1 MDRTDERKNP
11 LLSVWSAPHGLPPF
25 ADIAA
30 SDYESAFMQAF
41 AEHNAQLH
49 TIAHNVSP
57 ATFVNTVAAFDGA
70 GASLKRLEHVFY
82 NATSSHT
89 NEALQT
95 VEVAMSPKMAAHK
108 NGVYLNAALFARI
121 NEVYLRR
128 SSSGLSAIEN
138 RLVERIYLDF
148 ALQGAQLQGDA
159 RKRFAEIAQQ
169 LASLQTAFSQAV
181 LKDEAD
187 FVLPVKDEAQV
198 AGLPAWLLGTAKETA
213 QAKKLEVPYAFN
225 ASRSVVEA
233 VLGFAKDKTLRA
245 KMMAAFQAR
254 GRMNAQ
260 STTYPIIKQILTLRH
275 EQAKLMGHSNFAH
288 YSLADTM
295 AGKPAAVQTL
305 ADQVWPAAV
314 ARANAEYAEIS
325 AIAKVD
331 GVDTVGLADWRYYAE
346 QLRQQKYA
354 ISDDEVKPYFS
365 LTAMTQAMFDCAGQL
380 FGIRFTEKKGVTLHH
395 PDATMY
401 EVHRANGDLQ
411 GLFITDNFARPS
423 KRSGAWMS
431 YLREQ
436 TRHYGGA
443 VPIVLNTNN
452 FPKPAAGQPSLMGF
466 DDVHTMFHEF
476 GHGLHGLLS
485 DSPYERLSGTNVLQ
499 DFVELPSQLFEHW
512 AFAPQVLKKHAK
524 HNVTGAPIPD
534 ALIEKLLRAQS
545 VNQGLEAVEA
555 TSSLLLD
562 LKLHSL
568 TDFSGL
574 DVPAFEKTTLAAIN
588 MPAHMK
594 PRHELAHFG
603 HLFSGDYYASRY
615 YVYLWAEVLDADAY
629 EAFTEAGNPFDAPL
643 AAKLF
648 KHIYSAGNTV
658 APQET
663 YRAFRG
669 RDATVTPML
678 RKKGL
683 IAAAND
689 AGVKAAD

>member
-1 MDRTDERKNP
+1 MDRTEERKNP
-11 LLSVWSAPHGLPPF
+11 LLSIWTAPHGLPPF
-25 ADIAA
+25 ADITAA
-30 SDYESAFMQAF
+30 DYESAFTHAF
-41 AEHNAQLH
+41 ADHNAQLH
-49 TIAHNVSP
+49 NIAYNVSP
-57 ATFVNTVAAFDGA
+57 ATFVNTVVAFDGA
-70 GASLKRLEHVFY
+70 GGFLKRLEYLFG
-82 NATSSHT
+82 NATNSHT
-89 NEALQT
+89 NAALQA
-95 VEVAMSPKMAAHK
+95 VELAMSPKMAAHK

-128 SSSGLSAIEN
+128 SSLDLSPIEN
-138 RLVERIYLDF
+138 RLVERIHLDF
-148 ALQGAQLQGDA
+148 ALQGAQLQGEA
-159 RKRFAEIAQQ
+159 RNRFAEIAQQ
-169 LASLQTAFSQAV
+169 LATLQTGFSQAV

-187 FVLPVKDEAQV
+187 FVLPVKDEAQL
-198 AGLPAWLLGTAKETA
+198 AGLPAWLLGAAKETA
-213 QAKKLEVPYAFN
+213 EAKKLDAPYAFN

-233 VLGFAKDKTLRA
+233 VLSFAKDKALRT
-245 KMMAAFQAR
+245 KMMEAFRAR

-260 STTYPIIKQILTLRH
+260 ATTYPVIKQILTLRH

-295 AGKPAAVQTL
+295 AGTPAAVQAL

-314 ARANAEYAEIS
+314 TRAKAEYAEIS
-325 AIAKVD
+325 KIAKAE
-331 GVDTVGLADWRYYAE
+331 GVETVGLADWRYYAE
-346 QLRQQKYA
+346 KLRQQKYA

-365 LTAMTQAMFDCAGQL
+365 LASMTQAMFDCAGQL

-395 PDATMY
+395 PDATLY
-401 EVHRANGDLQ
+401 EVHRTNGDLQ

-452 FPKPAAGQPSLMGF
+452 FPKPAAGQPALMGF
-466 DDVHTMFHEF
+466 DDVRTMFHEF

-512 AFAPQVLKKHAK
+512 AFAPQVLKKHAR

-534 ALIEKLLRAQS
+534 ALIEKLLQAKR

-568 TDFSGL
+568 TDFSNV
-574 DVPAFEKTTLAAIN
+574 DIPTC
-588 MPAHMK
+588 
-594 PRHELAHFG
+594 PR
-603 HLFSGDYYASRY
+603 
-615 YVYLWAEVLDADAY
+615 
-629 EAFTEAGNPFDAPL
+629 T
-643 AAKLF
+643 
-648 KHIYSAGNTV
+648 
-658 APQET
+658 
-663 YRAFRG
+663 
-669 RDATVTPML
+669 
-678 RKKGL
+678 
-683 IAAAND
+683 
-689 AGVKAAD
+689 